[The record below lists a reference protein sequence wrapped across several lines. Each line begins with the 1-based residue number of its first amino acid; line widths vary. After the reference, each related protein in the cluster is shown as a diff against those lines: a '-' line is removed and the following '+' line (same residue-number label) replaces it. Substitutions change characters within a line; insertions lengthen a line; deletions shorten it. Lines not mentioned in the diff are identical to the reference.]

1 MGHQQID
8 DISDSQTFVNANENM
23 QEETTS
29 HLLQTPE
36 ILLKYSMPTKEKK
49 KKLIYTLLF
58 KSLRSIRFFKFH
70 FNTARTLN

>member
-1 MGHQQID
+1 MGNQQID
-8 DISDSQTFVNANENM
+8 DINDSQTFVDANENM

-49 KKLIYTLLF
+49 KKNL
-58 KSLRSIRFFKFH
+58 
-70 FNTARTLN
+70 